1 MILLDV
7 VVIAAVVI
15 IYVLEWE
22 LHLFL
27 LNSMLFFLILYIGQH
42 MILAKQVLALY
53 SLIFSYLLSWAYRFV
68 SGRLIIVVYPHIV
81 YLTAQKVLD
90 SFRIFGV

>member
-1 MILLDV
+1 MIPLDV

-27 LNSMLFFLILYIGQH
+27 LNSMLFFLIFYIGQH

-53 SLIFSYLLSWAYRFV
+53 SLIFSYLLSWAYRFL

-81 YLTAQKVLD
+81 YLTAQKVLY

>member
-1 MILLDV
+1 MDV

-27 LNSMLFFLILYIGQH
+27 LNSMLFFLIFYIGQH

-53 SLIFSYLLSWAYRFV
+53 SLIFS
-68 SGRLIIVVYPHIV
+68 IIELWSFNISNSFSI
-81 YLTAQKVLD
+81 LD
-90 SFRIFGV
+90 N

>member
-1 MILLDV
+1 MVPLDV

-27 LNSMLFFLILYIGQH
+27 LNSMLFFLIFICGQH
-42 MILAKQVLALY
+42 LIYSKQVVALY
-53 SLIFSYLLSWAYRFV
+53 YLLLPYLLSWAYSFL

-81 YLTAQKVLD
+81 YLTAQKVLY